1 MRGRKDWDFPVV
13 LGDILIWALLR
24 FCQSHWQDGTQKDGA
39 PEVGQLAD
47 DRVLRHSPSENQSVF
62 KVVLNGVWV
71 MSQALDQ
78 PTPHHQHTRLLAKIF
93 SARQPQRLK

>member
-13 LGDILIWALLR
+13 LGDILIWALLC

-39 PEVGQLAD
+39 PEEGQLAD
-47 DRVLRHSPSENQSVF
+47 DRVLRCSPSENQSVF

-78 PTPHHQHTRLLAKIF
+78 PMSHHQHTWFLAKIF